1 MATRR
6 CRHSR
11 DENVAKKVE
20 CRRIDTDTN
29 PQCTTRV
36 RAFTPSRRAAAM
48 ASTPGA
54 DLGAS
59 PLASPR
65 KLEPTDDVP
74 ELKRRLERAKSALIE
89 QKRLMSRAADEY
101 GTAKD
106 LDVQRLR
113 QSRVRAQFWLK
124 VALVALVATSAV
136 SRRRGSRATALGK
149 TLATCESD
157 SKALERVNARLKL
170 AVGSSKVSG
179 KSASEGDVIDVTAPK
194 TFATCMSTLAEVGGA
209 LDAATFTGAACARAL
224 AAVKKGDTA
233 YFDDAV
239 RLRALLDDVK
249 QTLEFKERALKV
261 AANKLRSLRAV
272 VALIVIAVTALA
284 SQSNVRESFRNLLAS
299 TSDDG
304 ASRAAPDEFANAR
317 PSDNVARDASPPKRA
332 PIVPSAIAS
341 PSKFARTNS
350 KTTF

>member
-36 RAFTPSRRAAAM
+36 RAFTPSRRTAAM
-48 ASTPGA
+48 ASTPDA

-106 LDVQRLR
+106 LNVQRLR
-113 QSRVRAQFWLK
+113 QSRARAQFWLK

-209 LDAATFTGAACARAL
+209 LDAATSTGAACARAL

-317 PSDNVARDASPPKRA
+317 PADNVARDASPPKRA

>member
-1 MATRR
+1 MY
-6 CRHSR
+6 
-11 DENVAKKVE
+11 
-20 CRRIDTDTN
+20 IDTN
-29 PQCTTRV
+29 PQCATRV
-36 RAFTPSRRAAAM
+36 RASTPSRRAAAM
-48 ASTPGA
+48 ASTPDA

-113 QSRVRAQFWLK
+113 QSRARAQFWLK

-136 SRRRGSRATALGK
+136 SRRRGSRATALRK

-170 AVGSSKVSG
+170 AVGSSKVNLSG
-179 KSASEGDVIDVTAPK
+179 KSASAGDVIDVTAPK

-233 YFDDAV
+233 YVDDAV

-249 QTLEFKERALKV
+249 QTLEFKERALQV
-261 AANKLRSLRAV
+261 AAKSAQTLRAV

-304 ASRAAPDEFANAR
+304 ASRAAPDECASAR
-317 PSDNVARDASPPKRA
+317 SADDVARDASPPKRA

-341 PSKFARTNS
+341 PSKFTRTNS